1 MIYIHALQET
11 TLSNLNDEWRNIVN
25 ELLKIMEYKLDRVE
39 SIVSNHNTVT
49 INYAAN
55 IQNACAT
62 SGGKRHRSSDSG
74 KVDKGTRKR

>member
-1 MIYIHALQET
+1 M
-11 TLSNLNDEWRNIVN
+11 VN

-62 SGGKRHRSSDSG
+62 SGGKRSG
-74 KVDKGTRKR
+74 LKHNRKVDKNKRKR